1 MRRVA
6 PLALGLALLTAC
18 GGRAEEPFAD
28 GGPALAPPAAPAA
41 VDAALAPAVAPPAA
55 ELLPNGRLL
64 ADGLLVGGQPSLEQ
78 LERLRELGYRTV
90 VNLRTEEEP
99 GPAPEE
105 VEALG
110 FSYLRLPVDG
120 APDVDEEKAR
130 TLDVVLGQVEGP
142 VVLHCGSGNRVGALL
157 ALRALHVHGASPEE
171 ALEIGLAA
179 GLTGLEPEVREQ
191 LGLPR
196 E

>member
-1 MRRVA
+1 MRASRIG
-6 PLALGLALLTAC
+6 PLLVGLALLVAC
-18 GGRAEEPFAD
+18 GGHAEEAT
-28 GGPALAPPAAPAA
+28 GAAGREIVAAPPVAVEEPA
-41 VDAALAPAVAPPAA
+41 AA
-55 ELLPNGRLL
+55 ELLPDGRRL
-64 ADGLLVGGQPSLEQ
+64 DGGLLVGGQPSLEQ
-78 LERLRELGYRTV
+78 LERLRDLGYRTV
-90 VNLRTEEEP
+90 VNLRTEAEG
-99 GPAPEE
+99 GPSPEE

-110 FSYLRLPVDG
+110 LVYLRLPVDG
-120 APDVDEEKAR
+120 ARDVGEEKAR

-157 ALRALHVHGASPEE
+157 ALRALHVDGASPEE

-179 GLTGLEPEVREQ
+179 GLAGLEPVVREQ